1 MKSKAPK
8 FLRFFMVLALLV
20 GVIGTVVP
28 VGKVG
33 AGHASEILIAPTLT
47 TSNVG
52 KNAGYTI
59 VASTFTA
66 VPALGTVTVT
76 FPSGTTVPA
85 VINRGSVSINGVA
98 PSSDPFV
105 VGRAVTI
112 TNSGVATTA
121 GVGGLN
127 VIFAASAGIKNP
139 TAVSTTKT
147 LTVSTSADATAKTSA
162 VYSTTRYV
170 TPSSTSKAQG
180 AAITITGG
188 GFTGGTLITSTGTIT
203 GSSVVNAD
211 GSFSIAGTRSGTATG
226 AATVTDG
233 ANVVLATAS
242 ITLKPDITVSGSPSI
257 STGTVTLNLRNF
269 GTAANIPTL
278 THVTFGGTAVTAG
291 QMVSTLG
298 TAFTDRDLDQVA
310 DDYKLQIRVPA
321 GTSPGVRQVT
331 VTDSVGGTANANV
344 EVSARSV
351 TISPS
356 SGRTGTI
363 TISGTGFP
371 PSVAASSNNIIT
383 LTQAGSSGNLS
394 TPQITTDTAGAFN
407 TTFTMPSSVPSGNA
421 FVTGAVTVKV
431 TVKTLTGDTGANTKS
446 ATYTWTSTS
455 RTLTVSPTSGPR
467 GTVVTVTGSGFTAS
481 GTIAAN
487 ALTVGGAG
495 MNSSSFSVNA
505 DKTLTATTQTIP
517 AGTAYG
523 SNTVKATDGT
533 LSGTTSFTAIQPTIA
548 ISPTSGPVGST
559 INVTGSGWMPNGLV
573 TVTRSGSAA
582 LTVSANALG
591 EITAQLPIP
600 SSLYTGGSVNV
611 TVGSNDG
618 TSVGNTAAGLIFKIS
633 SSSISA
639 SPGSAAVGD
648 VVTVTGSNYL
658 PSTGLTT
665 FSIGGVSVLPRD
677 PVISNGTG
685 TWTASFTVP
694 GLSGVNTIT
703 STHSAITKTATLTIT
718 TSAGGAGQPVNADTA
733 VLSLTTAGSLEVVTS
748 FNYTTNLYEAFVPGL
763 AGNPLT
769 QIKPNSVIILTLSA
783 DSTVIVSG
791 VTFTVSANVPT
802 PIPVGNTV
810 SITLG

>member
-1 MKSKAPK
+1 MKRKAPK
-8 FLRFFMVLALLV
+8 YLRFFMVLALLV

-33 AGHASEILIAPTLT
+33 AGHGSEVLTAPTLT
-47 TSNVG
+47 TDKVG

-59 VASTFTA
+59 VASTFTV
-66 VPALGTVTVT
+66 VPAGGTVTVT
-76 FPSGTTVPA
+76 FPSGTTVPS

-98 PSSDPFV
+98 PSADPFI

-112 TNSGVATTA
+112 TNSGSATAATA
-121 GVGGLN
+121 AGFT
-127 VIFAASAGIKNP
+127 IQFAASAGIINP
-139 TAVSTTKT
+139 TGVSAART
-147 LTVSTSADATAKTSA
+147 LTVATSADATAKTSA
-162 VYSTTRYV
+162 AYSSTRYI

-188 GFTGGTLITSTGTIT
+188 GFTANTLITASGTIT
-203 GSSVVNAD
+203 GSATVNSD
-211 GSFSIAGTRSGTATG
+211 GSFSIAGSRNGNAAG
-226 AATVTDG
+226 VATVTDG
-233 ANVVLATAS
+233 ANVKLTTAS
-242 ITLKPDITVSGSPSI
+242 IALKPDITVSGSPSI

-278 THVTFGGTAVTAG
+278 THVTFGGTAVTTG

-298 TAFTDRDLDQVA
+298 TAFTDRDLDAIA

-331 VTDSVGGTANANV
+331 VTDSVGKTANANI
-344 EVSARSV
+344 EVSGR
-351 TISPS
+351 TITLDPS

-363 TISGTGFP
+363 TITGTGFP

-383 LTQAGSSGNLS
+383 LTQAGGAGNLS
-394 TPQITTDTAGAFN
+394 TPQITTDTAGTFT
-407 TTFTMPSSVPSGNA
+407 TTFTMPSSVPGGSA
-421 FVTGAVTVKV
+421 FVSGAISVKA

-455 RTLTVSPTSGPR
+455 RTLTVSPTEGPR
-467 GTVVTVTGSGFTAS
+467 GTVVTVTGSGFTGG
-481 GTIAAN
+481 GTVAVGG
-487 ALTVGGAG
+487 LTVGGAA
-495 MNSSSFSVNA
+495 MNTSSFAVNA
-505 DKTLTATTQTIP
+505 DTTLTATTQTIP

-523 SNTVKATDGT
+523 SNTVKATDGSK
-533 LSGTTSFTAIQPTIA
+533 SGTTSFTAKQPTIA

-633 SSSISA
+633 SSSIAA
-639 SPGSAAVGD
+639 SPASAAVGD

-658 PSTGLTT
+658 PSTGLTV

-677 PVISNGTG
+677 PVISNSTG

-718 TSAGGAGQPVNADTA
+718 TTAGGAGQPVVADTA
-733 VLSLTTAGSLEVVTS
+733 VSALTTAGNLEVVTS

-769 QIKPNSVIILTLSA
+769 EIKPNSVIILTLSA
-783 DSTVIVSG
+783 DATVVVSG
-791 VTFTVSANVPT
+791 VTFTVSANIPT